1 MHKSLYFKDDT
12 DRLHAKMQEERNG
25 FIHIENYIS
34 SISKRLKD
42 YTKQSKQWVIMI
54 TKNYNMI
61 DWEANCRKKTPQNE
75 EPKIGRKTITMLI

>member
-1 MHKSLYFKDDT
+1 MGL
-12 DRLHAKMQEERNG
+12 
-25 FIHIENYIS
+25 FILRIIS
-34 SISKRLKD
+34 VLLARDSRTI
-42 YTKQSKQWVIMI
+42 QSRVIMI

>member
-42 YTKQSKQWVIMI
+42 YTKQSDYDNQKLQYDRLGG
-54 TKNYNMI
+54 K
-61 DWEANCRKKTPQNE
+61 
-75 EPKIGRKTITMLI
+75 L